1 MKLSN
6 HSTSR
11 VRLFPFAV
19 AVFTVTMVAALAG
32 AGVGAATPTAART
45 GGPIA
50 IQATLGGAA
59 TGRIVI
65 AGSIGDWGTA
75 RSVDRNGNPDD
86 SGNYVKVRLRKGTF
100 EFDSTALNRKT
111 TDPHPQVSS
120 DVTCSV
126 SVRGS
131 APVTLLKGT
140 GLYRGITGTVHAT
153 LSFTGVGGRYQ
164 TGAKKGQCR
173 QGGEKP
179 LVMIGAVTGRGTV
192 RFSS

>member
-86 SGNYVKVRLRKGTF
+86 SGNYVKVTLRQT
-100 EFDSTALNRKT
+100 
-111 TDPHPQVSS
+111 PQNATSS
-120 DVTCSV
+120 RTSPA
-126 SVRGS
+126 RGGS
-131 APVTLLKGT
+131 TLLFP
-140 GLYRGITGTVHAT
+140 TVNVPGP
-153 LSFTGVGGRYQ
+153 S
-164 TGAKKGQCR
+164 
-173 QGGEKP
+173 
-179 LVMIGAVTGRGTV
+179 
-192 RFSS
+192 